1 MPQNIVR
8 PFDAGGLR
16 LLDRAIGRMLAYEN
30 QSAVR
35 AVRREPHFEIR
46 LNRDQAPRRSFCFC
60 FSNLDISAC
69 EVYVLPFETNEFG
82 RSQARESSDRKIKFR
97 FFVADVQKISELR
110 RREGPDL
117 PAAVLRFRDVIRFS
131 RYRFWQIAARFCEV
145 EESYN

>member
-1 MPQNIVR
+1 MPQNVVR
-8 PFDAGGLR
+8 PCDASGFRLR
-16 LLDRAIGRMLAYEN
+16 DRAIGRMLAYEN
-30 QSAVR
+30 QPALR

-46 LNRDQAPRRSFCFC
+46 LNRDQATRRSFCFR

-110 RREGPDL
+110 RRERPDL
-117 PAAVLRFRDVIRFS
+117 AAAVLCLRDVIGLGCDHFR
-131 RYRFWQIAARFCEV
+131 QIAVGLGEIEKRDD
-145 EESYN
+145 